1 MLMKKKLLGINML
14 LILAAM
20 LLLFVFG
27 CNKSGVDEND
37 KPLARVHNKFLFES
51 DLKGLFPSNISR
63 EDSITLAK
71 NYINDWIKKQ
81 LMLQKAEENLTD
93 ESKNIE
99 KQIEDYRSSLLIF
112 KYRQELIKQKIDTV
126 VTDQEIESYYKE
138 YSANFILNH
147 NIVKALYLKVSKES
161 PEIDK
166 VRQWYKSDDTE
177 SLTKLE
183 DYCYQYA
190 TKFDNFNGQ
199 WLPFN
204 NLLNELPLTIDD
216 EERYLRYNK
225 YIETDDSLF
234 YYFVKIN
241 DYALKSTVQPI
252 EYAKPK
258 IKTIILNKRK
268 FSFFEKLENN
278 IYNNALNRNEFIIY

>member
-1 MLMKKKLLGINML
+1 MYKFKLSFIISFILFSLFLG
-14 LILAAM
+14 
-20 LLLFVFG
+20 
-27 CNKSGVDEND
+27 CKQEKEHEND
-37 KPLARVHNKFLFES
+37 KPLARVHDKYLYES
-51 DLKGLFPSNISR
+51 DLKQLLPSNISQ
-63 EDSITLAK
+63 EDSVTLTK

-81 LMLQKAEENLTD
+81 LMLQKAEENLPT

-126 VTDQEIESYYKE
+126 ITQQEIESYYNE

-147 NIVKALYLKVSKES
+147 NIVKALYLKISKES
-161 PEIDK
+161 PEINNVK
-166 VRQWYKSDDTE
+166 KWYKSDNAED
-177 SLTKLE
+177 LTKLE

-190 TKFDNFNGQ
+190 TKFDNFNNE
-199 WLPFN
+199 WISFS
-204 NLLNELPLTIDD
+204 NLLSELPLKIDD

-225 YIETDDSLF
+225 YIETEDSLF
-234 YYFVKIN
+234 NYFVKIN
-241 DYALKSTVQPI
+241 DFALRSSIQPI

-268 FSFFEKLENN
+268 FSFIEELENN